1 MRGSGSES
9 IEIVEERIGC
19 FISKFWS
26 KAMSETNRKT
36 EWNQN
41 FELVK
46 TFAANNS
53 RWPST
58 TSKEES
64 EKALGQW
71 WSRQKYLLG
80 KNTDGNKTPGISPER
95 EVILKEFIQNNA
107 HLERD
112 GVWEDRYN
120 KVVAKFKADGKLWPY
135 ATTDA
140 EELKS
145 IRWWNQQK
153 TFARKFK
160 AEPDKS
166 YGGMTQE
173 RYSKIVALMRV
184 MGQDL
189 EASTET
195 VPVAD
200 STTQS

>member
-1 MRGSGSES
+1 MRGKSSQRV
-9 IEIVEERIGC
+9 EIAEEEIGC
-19 FISKFWS
+19 SMSKLWS
-26 KAMSETNRKT
+26 ETMSETNRKT

-41 FELVK
+41 FEQVK
-46 TFAANNS
+46 AFAANNK

-58 TSKEES
+58 TSKDET

-80 KNTDGNKTPGISPER
+80 KKANGDKAPGISPER
-95 EVILKEFIQNNA
+95 EIILKALIEENTSF
-107 HLERD
+107 ERD
-112 GVWEDRYN
+112 GIWEGRYN

-135 ATTDA
+135 ATTDI

-160 AEPDKS
+160 AEPDKA

-173 RYSKIVALMRV
+173 RYNKIVVLMRE

-189 EASTET
+189 EEATDAA
-195 VPVAD
+195 PVAN
-200 STTQS
+200 SVTQS

>member
-1 MRGSGSES
+1 
-9 IEIVEERIGC
+9 
-19 FISKFWS
+19 
-26 KAMSETNRKT
+26 MSETNRKT

-41 FELVK
+41 FEQVK
-46 TFAANNS
+46 AFAANNQ

-58 TSKEES
+58 TSKDET

-80 KNTDGNKTPGISPER
+80 KKASKDKAPVIFDEKEVLLKALIEENTS
-95 EVILKEFIQNNA
+95 F
-107 HLERD
+107 ERD
-112 GVWEDRYN
+112 GIWESRYN
-120 KVVAKFKADGKLWPY
+120 KVVTKFKADGKLWPY
-135 ATTDA
+135 ATTDI
-140 EELKS
+140 EELKN

-160 AEPDKS
+160 VEPDKA

-189 EASTET
+189 EESTET
-195 VPVAD
+195 APVAN

>member
-1 MRGSGSES
+1 MSES
-9 IEIVEERIGC
+9 
-19 FISKFWS
+19 
-26 KAMSETNRKT
+26 NRQT

-46 TFAANNS
+46 TFAANNK

-58 TSKEES
+58 TSKEAE
-64 EKALGQW
+64 EKTLGQW

-80 KNTDGNKTPGISPER
+80 KKTDGGKAPGISPER
-95 EVILKEFIQNNA
+95 EAILKTLIESNA
-107 HLERD
+107 NFERE
-112 GVWEDRYN
+112 GIWETRYSL
-120 KVVAKFKADGKLWPY
+120 VVAKFKADNKLWAY
-135 ATTDA
+135 ASTDE

-160 AEPDKS
+160 LEPDKS

-189 EASTET
+189 EELNT
-195 VPVAD
+195 VQVAD
-200 STTQS
+200 STPQS